1 MPYNKTIWKNGAA
14 PGISAGRLNNMED
27 GIEAAHLV
35 IDQLKNTVSNLE
47 TRTKTLEDSLLNDFK
62 NNIFF
67 VNFKEIQKVKVSS
80 GWYDKGNKRLVI
92 L

>member
-1 MPYNKTIWKNGAA
+1 MPYHKTIWNNGAS
-14 PGISAGRLNNMED
+14 PGISADRLNNMEE
-27 GIEAAHLV
+27 GIESAHLV